1 MADQY
6 SMFLTTAPPLR
17 RGSTPLPV
25 KHQLRREEAVSE
37 DCDWIPG
44 LEEPATLPISDTA
57 VPRDESFSQSAAA
70 QSAYHS
76 HSGALRIVLL
86 GQNGVGKSSLA
97 LSLAGQ
103 SDRSL
108 SIDSETQACGEG
120 YECTVTVD
128 DEDSKVIIFDN
139 WKLDLSTLQCDVCIL
154 VFSVTDR
161 RSFHRTAQL
170 RLLLRESQP
179 HTPIIL
185 VGNKSDLV
193 RSREI
198 SSEEAQ
204 SSAMM
209 FDCLYLELSAS
220 LDHGTNEL
228 LEAAVR
234 TARGDCVG
242 PGWADGDPGAGRRES
257 LTSRAKRF
265 LAGLVP
271 RSYGR
276 DRDRDRG
283 RYREMSRHRGSKI
296 LRQKSRS
303 CHDLSAL

>member
-1 MADQY
+1 ASTDDLKRTY

-44 LEEPATLPISDTA
+44 SEEPTTLPISDTA

-70 QSAYHS
+70 QPAYQS
-76 HSGALRIVLL
+76 HGGALRIVLL

-108 SIDSETQACGEG
+108 SIDSETQG

-128 DEDSKVIIFDN
+128 DEDSKVIIYDN
-139 WKLDLSTLQCDVCIL
+139 WKQDLSALQCDVCIL

-179 HTPIIL
+179 QTPIIL

-209 FDCLYLELSAS
+209 FDCIYLELSAS

-242 PGWADGDPGAGRRES
+242 PGWTDGDPGSGRRES

-283 RYREMSRHRGSKI
+283 KI

>member
-1 MADQY
+1 MLSYGAPTPHSSQGVLESRPPGPVYKMFSNQPSFWLDTADPGRGTCTDTGTVADKA
-6 SMFLTTAPPLR
+6 SFLENPQEASPRGGGEMDTTALVVGRVLAPY
-17 RGSTPLPV
+17 
-25 KHQLRREEAVSE
+25 QY
-37 DCDWIPG
+37 
-44 LEEPATLPISDTA
+44 IS
-57 VPRDESFSQSAAA
+57 VPRIFCPQAA
-70 QSAYHS
+70 
-76 HSGALRIVLL
+76 RIHPVCLCVCDP
-86 GQNGVGKSSLA
+86 QDLA
-97 LSLAGQ
+97 
-103 SDRSL
+103 
-108 SIDSETQACGEG
+108 TM
-120 YECTVTVD
+120 
-128 DEDSKVIIFDN
+128 
-139 WKLDLSTLQCDVCIL
+139 QCDVCIL

-179 HTPIIL
+179 QTPIIL

-198 SSEEAQ
+198 SSEGG
-204 SSAMM
+204 AMM
-209 FDCLYLELSAS
+209 FDCVYLELSAS

-242 PGWADGDPGAGRRES
+242 PGWMDGDPGAGRRES

-271 RSYGR
+271 RS
-276 DRDRDRG
+276 
-283 RYREMSRHRGSKI
+283 KI
-296 LRQKSRS
+296 FRQKSRS

>member
-1 MADQY
+1 MISSRFRPKRD
-6 SMFLTTAPPLR
+6 MFLTTAPPLR

-44 LEEPATLPISDTA
+44 LEEPTTLPISDTA

-70 QSAYHS
+70 QSSYHS
-76 HSGALRIVLL
+76 HGGALRIVLL

-108 SIDSETQACGEG
+108 SIDSETQG
-120 YECTVTVD
+120 YEYTVTVD

-139 WKLDLSTLQCDVCIL
+139 WKQDLSTLQCDVCIL

-179 HTPIIL
+179 QTPIIL

-220 LDHGTNEL
+220 LEHGTSEL

-242 PGWADGDPGAGRRES
+242 PGWTDGDPGAGRRES

-265 LAGLVP
+265 LA
-271 RSYGR
+271 
-276 DRDRDRG
+276 G